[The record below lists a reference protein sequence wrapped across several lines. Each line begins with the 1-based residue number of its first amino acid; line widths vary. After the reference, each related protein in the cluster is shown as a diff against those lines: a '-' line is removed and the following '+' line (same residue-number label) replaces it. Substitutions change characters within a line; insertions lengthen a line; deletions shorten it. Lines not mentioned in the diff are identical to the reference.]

1 VIANGQENTIP
12 LKRQSKA
19 ETQVRVASGQTLVIG
34 GLRTGKSNK
43 TTSKSV
49 PILSDIPLLGR
60 LFRNPSR
67 AVKVENLMIFITPT
81 IVGEQTQPEAEQ
93 LAQVDDQIA
102 RDLRKSE
109 KSSFGQL
116 FGGAVRD
123 KNEIL
128 VSIGQSGSIRC
139 DGKQMTLDDLRKRF
153 DAVKVPAAVLVV
165 LRKNARA
172 PEDVVSSVTDLALE
186 KRLRVESDSRLN
198 AFVPDYGAQEE
209 QAGKSQPAQEES
221 KPPENAPTAPA
232 TPEPEKPAES
242 AAK

>member
-1 VIANGQENTIP
+1 
-12 LKRQSKA
+12 
-19 ETQVRVASGQTLVIG
+19 
-34 GLRTGKSNK
+34 
-43 TTSKSV
+43 
-49 PILSDIPLLGR
+49 
-60 LFRNPSR
+60 
-67 AVKVENLMIFITPT
+67 MIFITPT

-116 FGGAVRD
+116 FSSAVRG

-209 QAGKSQPAQEES
+209 QAPKSPPAQEES

>member
-1 VIANGQENTIP
+1 
-12 LKRQSKA
+12 
-19 ETQVRVASGQTLVIG
+19 
-34 GLRTGKSNK
+34 
-43 TTSKSV
+43 
-49 PILSDIPLLGR
+49 
-60 LFRNPSR
+60 
-67 AVKVENLMIFITPT
+67 MIFITPT

-93 LAQVDDQIA
+93 LAQADDQIA

-109 KSSFGQL
+109 KTSFGQL
-116 FGGAVRD
+116 FGGAVSG

-128 VSIGQSGSIRC
+128 VSIGQSGSIWC

-198 AFVPDYGAQEE
+198 AFVPDYGAEEE
-209 QAGKSQPAQEES
+209 QGAKSQPAQGES